1 MKTPKRK
8 QTPLRSV
15 SNGRAI
21 QLRQYRVM
29 RDLFM
34 QRIEHWFCEWPGC
47 NRRADDVHHM
57 HGRIGRL
64 LLQTEHWKAICRGHH
79 NLVKQK
85 PMLARSLG
93 ILAPLGQY
101 NSTSR
106 TR

>member
-1 MKTPKRK
+1 
-8 QTPLRSV
+8 
-15 SNGRAI
+15 
-21 QLRQYRVM
+21 
-29 RDLFM
+29 
-34 QRIEHWFCEWPGC
+34 
-47 NRRADDVHHM
+47 VHHM

-93 ILAPLGQY
+93 MLAPLGQY